1 MPNLSAFFCFEA
13 PITTNSVALTPYN
26 SNHQLSIGGVEMQT
40 KALGHAVTLD
50 KHPVSKIST
59 LCRSMY
65 RIAPTM
71 LVAFFLGR
79 AALFGELS
87 PFPLAFFVAVRLMVP
102 GGEWLTGAVLV
113 LGVLL
118 RGNPMQAVSYI
129 GMVLAYLALEKSIGF
144 SSKERLVRAGL
155 AGVAVIVVRLP
166 LFMWQPPTVFEGVIT
181 LIEGGLTVVL
191 AVVFVHAT
199 NLLASFSL
207 ERRWK
212 AEEMMAMAVTG
223 AVVLLGMEGI
233 VVGSL
238 SAQGVAL
245 KYLVLLSAYMGG
257 TTWGAT
263 MGVAAPFIVYL
274 AHPLALTHVGSFAFG
289 GLVAGALKDWRKAGV
304 AIGFMVAMALSA
316 ANLGSRE
323 YLGAI
328 VMECAIAGIMLYFTS
343 RQSRSRLYRLLPM
356 SVREEAQLEHTYA
369 SRLQT
374 LAGKRLRD
382 LCEVFVELSE
392 TFRDTSAPASIPDQT
407 ANKLMERLAR
417 EVCEDCTTNRVC
429 WGKEFYHTYQNM
441 LELLALS
448 DVHGACTIDMLPEH
462 LRRRCAKSKEMVSCL
477 NSLTELYRQNMYWE
491 KRAQETRH
499 LVANQL
505 QGVAKIMASLSSEL
519 NLEVQYLKDS
529 EDRILKELATRGVF
543 SPSVEVVKSDNG
555 RIEVTITKHACSPG
569 ENHCATVLAP
579 LVTEVLGRQVS
590 RETRRCAALQGKT
603 KCTVCLSTAHVLAVD
618 TGVAQVACSGGVC
631 GDSYKVSELT
641 GGKLALMVSDGMG
654 DGPLA
659 SQESRATI
667 TLLEQMMRA
676 GFDKEITVQTINSV
690 LALRSQGE
698 TFATVDMALVDLYSG
713 ATEVVKIGASS
724 SYLKRGERVEVIR
737 AAGLPA
743 GILANIEVD
752 TRKLML
758 YPGDILVMLSDGVME
773 GQQGI
778 ADKEEWLARILRQAT
793 VEKAQD
799 LADYILNRAKNN
811 FGGTIPDDMTVV
823 VLKILD
829 KAVSIPLVG

>member
-1 MPNLSAFFCFEA
+1 MPNLSAFLYFYE
-13 PITTNSVALTPYN
+13 PITTNSVAFAPYN
-26 SNHQLSIGGVEMQT
+26 LNHQLSFGGVKMQAKT
-40 KALGHAVTLD
+40 LGHVINLD
-50 KHPVSKIST
+50 KHPVSRISA
-59 LCRSMY
+59 LLRSIY
-65 RIAPTM
+65 RMAPTL
-71 LVAFFLGR
+71 LVALFLGR

-87 PFPLAFFVAVRLMVP
+87 PFPLAFFVAVRLVVP
-102 GGEWLTGAVLV
+102 GGEWLTGAVLA

-118 RGNPMQAVSYI
+118 RGNPMQAVSFI
-129 GMVLAYLALEKSIGF
+129 AMALAYLALERAIGF

-166 LFMWQPPTVFEGVIT
+166 LFMWQPPTLFEGIVT
-181 LIEGGLTVVL
+181 LIEGGLTMVL
-191 AVVFVHAT
+191 AVVFVHAA
-199 NLLASFSL
+199 NLLAAFSL

-223 AVVLLGMEGI
+223 AVVLLGLEGLATGN
-233 VVGSL
+233 V
-238 SAQGVAL
+238 SAQGIAL
-245 KYLVLLSAYMGG
+245 KYLVILSAYMGG
-257 TTWGAT
+257 ATWGAT

-304 AIGFMVAMALSA
+304 AIGFTTAMALSA

-328 VMECAIAGIMLYFTS
+328 VLECLIAGILLFFTS

-356 SVREEAQLEHTYA
+356 SVREDAQLEHTYA
-369 SRLQT
+369 SRLQS
-374 LAGKRLRD
+374 LAGKRMRD
-382 LCEVFVELSE
+382 LCEVFAELAE
-392 TFRDTSAPASIPDQT
+392 TFRDSAVPDNIPGQAAT
-407 ANKLMERLAR
+407 KLMERLAR
-417 EVCEDCTTNRVC
+417 EVCEDCITNRVC

-448 DVHGACTIDMLPEH
+448 DVHGACSVDMLPEH
-462 LRRRCAKSKEMVSCL
+462 LRKRCAKPKEMVHSL

-519 NLEVQYLKDS
+519 NLEVQYLKES
-529 EDRILKELATRGVF
+529 EERIQKELAARGVF

-555 RIEVTITKHACSPG
+555 RIEVTITKHACNPG
-569 ENHCATVLAP
+569 ENHCATVLVP
-579 LVTEVLGRQVS
+579 LLTEVLGRQVS
-590 RETRRCAALQGKT
+590 RDTRRCAALQGKT
-603 KCTVCLSTAHVLAVD
+603 KCSVCLSTAHVLAVD
-618 TGVAQVACSGGVC
+618 TGVAQVACSEGVC

-713 ATEVVKIGASS
+713 ATEIVKIGASS
-724 SYLKRGERVEVIR
+724 SYLKRGDRVEVIR

-758 YPGDILVMLSDGVME
+758 YSGDILVMLSDGVME

-778 ADKEEWLARILRQAT
+778 IDKEEWLSRILRQAT
-793 VEKAQD
+793 VERAQD

-811 FGGTIPDDMTVV
+811 FGGKIPDDMTVV